1 MDQKW
6 KFQSFFFVFITTAEG
21 LLAFETVHSFPT
33 NDQKAQHCRDGKSGV
48 GGGDEKNF
56 IYFIFAVLPQV
67 KSVCNRL
74 RRAILTLYTHLLL

>member
-1 MDQKW
+1 MEI
-6 KFQSFFFVFITTAEG
+6 SELFFVFITTAEG

-48 GGGDEKNF
+48 GGGDEENF
-56 IYFIFAVLPQV
+56 IYFIFAVLPQG